1 MLYSYHIEYVDQGY
15 LQNFIGLIMGQFF
28 SWVKS
33 NEKELLIILENLAK
47 KAVEAS
53 NAVLDLM
60 DDPTNKDKIARIS
73 EIETEADILTRDI
86 FSELNKTFITP
97 LDREDMQRVAS
108 KIDDIIDFMDGIGAR
123 FASYKITEAP
133 PHTKQMAEELVKAT
147 KEVEFMVAKLG
158 NVKNPKLMIEHCRQ
172 TSVIE
177 HVIDDLYRLAIS
189 ELFESNDAINII
201 KLKDIY
207 ETMETASDRCVD
219 VADVVEDIVLK
230 YT

>member
-1 MLYSYHIEYVDQGY
+1 
-15 LQNFIGLIMGQFF
+15 MGQFF

-73 EIETEADILTRDI
+73 EIETEADVLTRDI

-133 PHTKQMAEELVKAT
+133 PHTKQMAEELAKAT

>member
-1 MLYSYHIEYVDQGY
+1 M
-15 LQNFIGLIMGQFF
+15 FMGQFF

-60 DDPTNKDKIARIS
+60 DDPTNKDKIAHIS
-73 EIETEADILTRDI
+73 EIETEADVLTRDI

>member
-1 MLYSYHIEYVDQGY
+1 
-15 LQNFIGLIMGQFF
+15 MGQFF

-33 NEKELLIILENLAK
+33 NEKELLVILENLAK

-53 NAVLDLM
+53 NAVLELM

-123 FASYKITEAP
+123 FASYKITETP

-177 HVIDDLYRLAIS
+177 HVIDDLYRLAMS
-189 ELFESNDAINII
+189 ELFESDDAKYII